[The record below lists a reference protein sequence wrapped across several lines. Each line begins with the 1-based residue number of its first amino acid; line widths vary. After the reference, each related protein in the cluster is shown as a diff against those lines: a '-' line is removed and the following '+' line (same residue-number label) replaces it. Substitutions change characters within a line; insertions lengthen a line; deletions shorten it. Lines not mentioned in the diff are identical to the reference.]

1 MSLFDCLVGHNDL
14 GNIDRKGKSL
24 SHWAVES
31 SGSCNMFVNGS
42 RVSKGKSNL
51 VSGSTKSF
59 RWNEMDIK
67 GLEWKVELRAI
78 KNP

>member
-1 MSLFDCLVGHNDL
+1 M
-14 GNIDRKGKSL
+14 GNGVKWK
-24 SHWAVES
+24 
-31 SGSCNMFVNGS
+31 FVKKFINES
-42 RVSKGKSNL
+42 RVSEGKSNL
-51 VSGSTKSF
+51 AIGSTKYF